1 MHEANMARRGR
12 PPVLDERKQREIV
25 AILSVG
31 CSRRC
36 AAYYVRCSPKMIRNT
51 ARREPKFAENLKQAD
66 SHGEVFWMKCINAAA
81 KKEQYWRAAAWALE
95 HIRPERYAKQPLE
108 VITIEQI
115 SQLLAQFARIVVEEI
130 PISKYRKAVL
140 KRFDALRKEIRG
152 KTTPAIEQNH
162 CDHEDETSDTDS
174 R

>member
-1 MHEANMARRGR
+1 MAKRGR

-36 AAYYVRCSPKMIRNT
+36 AAHYVRCSPKTIRNT
-51 ARREPKFAENLKQAD
+51 AQRNPEFAENLKQAD

-95 HIRPERYAKQPLE
+95 HIKPERYAKQPLE
-108 VITIEQI
+108 VITVEQI
-115 SQLLAQFARIVVEEI
+115 SRLLAQFAKIVVEEI
-130 PISKYRKAVL
+130 PVSKYRKPVL
-140 KRFDALRKEIRG
+140 KRFDELRKEIQG
-152 KTTPAIEQNH
+152 KEQAAGEPA
-162 CDHEDETSDTDS
+162 SDPS
-174 R
+174 EHGEES